1 METYE
6 DKEGNIWSKEIKDG
20 RLVEKLIERN
30 AWTGLQSVIIPTT
43 AYYVCFLNQKN

>member
-20 RLVEKLIERN
+20 RLVEKLIERKKRKQHLKRRLLRN
-30 AWTGLQSVIIPTT
+30 L
-43 AYYVCFLNQKN
+43 KNSKV

>member
-20 RLVEKLIERN
+20 RLVEKLIERKKK
-30 AWTGLQSVIIPTT
+30 AAPKKKATKKS
-43 AYYVCFLNQKN
+43 KKE

>member
-20 RLVEKLIERN
+20 RLVEKLIERKKK
-30 AWTGLQSVIIPTT
+30 AAPKKKTT
-43 AYYVCFLNQKN
+43 KKSKKE

>member
-20 RLVEKLIERN
+20 RLVEKLIKPKK
-30 AWTGLQSVIIPTT
+30 AAPKKKAAKKSSKKQ
-43 AYYVCFLNQKN
+43 

>member
-20 RLVEKLIERN
+20 RLVEKLIERKKKE
-30 AWTGLQSVIIPTT
+30 APKKKAAKKSKKQ
-43 AYYVCFLNQKN
+43 